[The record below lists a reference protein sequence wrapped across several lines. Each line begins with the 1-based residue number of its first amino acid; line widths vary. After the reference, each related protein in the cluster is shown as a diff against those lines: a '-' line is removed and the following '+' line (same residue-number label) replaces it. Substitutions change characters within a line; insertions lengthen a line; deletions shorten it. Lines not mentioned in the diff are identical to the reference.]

1 MMKYIRNNKGI
12 SLIEVVVALT
22 IFAFGILAVASM
34 QLSSVKGNF
43 SARNVTEAVTLGQD
57 KAEELY
63 TLPYTHPDL
72 AAGTHTQNLGYYNY
86 SWTVVDD
93 DALENTKTITLNV
106 QYTRDGQT
114 KQAQIVMA
122 KTDII

>member
-1 MMKYIRNNKGI
+1 MKYLKQEQGI
-12 SLIEVVVALT
+12 SLIEVVIALT
-22 IFAFGILAVASM
+22 IFTVGLLAVTSM
-34 QLSSVKGNF
+34 QFSSVKGNF

-72 AAGTHTQNLGYYNY
+72 AAGTHTQALGYYNY
-86 SWTVVDD
+86 SWIVVDD
-93 DALENTKTITLNV
+93 DALQNTKTITLNV